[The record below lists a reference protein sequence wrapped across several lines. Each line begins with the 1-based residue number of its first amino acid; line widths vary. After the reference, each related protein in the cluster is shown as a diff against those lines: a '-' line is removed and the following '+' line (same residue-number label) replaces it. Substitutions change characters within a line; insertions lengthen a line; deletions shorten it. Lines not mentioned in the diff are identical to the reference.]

1 MKTVLKTAPAALA
14 VSVDEIKAHCRITST
29 VEDTYLETLINAATE
44 HVEQIT
50 GRKLV
55 SQTWKLLL
63 DEWPGDAEITL
74 PFGEC
79 SAVSSIKYT
88 DSDAVETTWS
98 DSDYV
103 VDTDS
108 VPGRV
113 VIGYGLSW
121 PSVELL
127 HVNPIVVEFVSGY
140 GGADA
145 VPAALK
151 HATKLLVGHW
161 YENREPVVLGTIV
174 ANIPLTVD
182 RLIWPFRLFGF

>member
-1 MKTVLKTAPAALA
+1 MKTVLITAPTALA
-14 VSVDEIKAHCRITST
+14 VSVDEIKAHCRITSAE
-29 VEDTYLETLINAATE
+29 EDTYLETLITTAIE
-44 HVEQIT
+44 HIEQIT

-79 SAVSSIKYT
+79 SAVNSIKYT
-88 DSDAVETTWS
+88 DREGVATTWPAEN
-98 DSDYV
+98 YV
-103 VDTDS
+103 VDKDS
-108 VPGRV
+108 TPARV

-127 HVNPIVVEFVSGY
+127 HVNPIAVEFVSGY
-140 GGADA
+140 GVAA
-145 VPAALK
+145 KVPAPLK
-151 HATKLLVGHW
+151 HAIKFLVAHW
-161 YENREPVVLGTIV
+161 HENRETVVIGQSVSALPI
-174 ANIPLTVD
+174 TVD